1 MNRSGLVSV
10 TFRQKTTEEV
20 NELVQ
25 RAKLDGIE
33 WGSDVHVPVGDL
45 ENAKSVGSQ
54 TRAANL
60 DVVAYGSYYRAGV
73 ENEFPFSEV
82 LETAVAL
89 GAPVIRVWAGDK
101 GTERVTEADW
111 QTVADDIN
119 RIGDLANEKNI
130 QIHLE
135 YHAATLT
142 DSADNT
148 MKVLNAVNHPNVF
161 TYWQPSVG
169 RFHDERLN
177 SIKQVA
183 PRLANVHVFN
193 WDFVFRLPLA
203 EAQKHWQDYVD
214 TINSIQS
221 EYTNDRYFML
231 EFVRD
236 DQESQFEADA
246 ETLLKLI
253 K

>member
-20 NELVQ
+20 IELVQ

-33 WGSDVHVPVGDL
+33 WGSDVHVPIGDL
-45 ENAKSVGSQ
+45 ENAKSVGAQ
-54 TRAANL
+54 TRAADL
-60 DVVAYGSYYRAGV
+60 DVVAYGSYYRAGIK
-73 ENEFPFSEV
+73 NEYPFSDV

-89 GAPVIRVWAGDK
+89 GAPAIRVWAGDK
-101 GTERVTEADW
+101 GTERVSDEEWKA
-111 QTVADDIN
+111 VADDIY
-119 RIGDLANEKNI
+119 RIADLANEENI
-130 QIHLE
+130 QVHLE

-142 DSADNT
+142 DSAENT
-148 MKVLNAVNHPNVF
+148 MKVLNAINHPNVF

-177 SIKQVA
+177 NIKQVA

-193 WDFVFRLPLA
+193 WDFIFRLPLA
-203 EAQKHWQDYVD
+203 EAQQHWQDYVD
-214 TINSIQS
+214 AINSIQS
-221 EYTNDRYFML
+221 EYTNSRYFML
-231 EFVRD
+231 EFVKD
-236 DQESQFEADA
+236 DQESQFEKDA
-246 ETLLKLI
+246 EILLELI